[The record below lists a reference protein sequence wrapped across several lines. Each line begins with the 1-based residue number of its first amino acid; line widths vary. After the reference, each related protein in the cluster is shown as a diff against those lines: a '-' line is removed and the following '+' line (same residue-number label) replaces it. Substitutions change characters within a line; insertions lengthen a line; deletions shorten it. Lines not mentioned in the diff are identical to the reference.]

1 MEEKQSN
8 KNEMFLLRLPKEQKE
23 KIIKTNRK
31 HFELNVCDDTGRSFR

>member
-23 KIIKTNRK
+23 KIFKVVEKAHIIVLQN
-31 HFELNVCDDTGRSFR
+31 